1 MVDGRSQVRTDGS
14 YHLNHI
20 QRNARQMDVRHCQHH
35 RNHDIQFGIVV
46 LTQQKRG
53 GLI

>member
-1 MVDGRSQVRTDGS
+1 
-14 YHLNHI
+14 
-20 QRNARQMDVRHCQHH
+20 MDVAKYVLTAVIISTIFKEMQDKWMYVIATQHH